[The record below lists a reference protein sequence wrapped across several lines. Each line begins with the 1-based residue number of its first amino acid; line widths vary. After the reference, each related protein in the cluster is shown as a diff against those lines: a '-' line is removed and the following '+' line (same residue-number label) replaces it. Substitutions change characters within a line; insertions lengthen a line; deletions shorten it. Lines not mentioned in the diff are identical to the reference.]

1 MRYYILISFVFLFS
15 LDSNSQEDK
24 EDSSDFNYSLI
35 SVDLIQTDETAVG
48 AKLSLPLPGGLYV
61 VLERRAE
68 GVDTSNDSYDRV
80 INAARIGVHAGIG
93 DLFSSISSKGFKLS
107 VKNVFD
113 VYAELGLKSTAYDS
127 DINSFSE
134 DDSQANVVTGI
145 RFGNSS
151 GWEGKLFLD
160 FSKDAGLKIKQCP
173 SGQMGIV

>member
-68 GVDTSNDSYDRV
+68 GVDTSKAIYNL
-80 INAARIGVHAGIG
+80 A
-93 DLFSSISSKGFKLS
+93 KK
-107 VKNVFD
+107 
-113 VYAELGLKSTAYDS
+113 
-127 DINSFSE
+127 
-134 DDSQANVVTGI
+134 
-145 RFGNSS
+145 
-151 GWEGKLFLD
+151 
-160 FSKDAGLKIKQCP
+160 LKIEMPICINVYEILFNNKDP
-173 SGQMGIV
+173 KNAITELMNRKLIDE